1 MNYEIIVDVACDI
14 SDEIAKL
21 YNIHFIPMSYSF
33 GDQMLVCDG
42 NDSDDKL
49 IASPS
54 FLNRR
59 NTMKKFAYTLP
70 K

>member
-49 IASPS
+49 IALYKNSTAFIFTS
-54 FLNRR
+54 T
-59 NTMKKFAYTLP
+59 NTHN
-70 K
+70 